1 MKKRAAR
8 VAGRQAKSSATGPD
22 PAGIN
27 NTSRRS
33 FIQGSASFLAG
44 AVVTGTVGIATSY
57 FSEVAKAT
65 FPPTE
70 LADDQ
75 ARDLPVR
82 AVALQERSDGD
93 QGELWYFPYAISS
106 RPDVAKRITTGS
118 FINEFDRRKF
128 YYDNGAADI
137 EVSHVKLVLEG
148 RRNDDVRVLD
158 IRARATKSAFP
169 STGGTLLIPGPQ
181 GRGASARMGFD
192 FDRAGVDLPAL
203 AMDSG
208 SFKDEYF
215 SGNEAQSIG
224 LARGEQQVIEIT
236 ASTAKSYVEW
246 SIDLVVLVD
255 GARFVQNVIAGSRPV
270 RTALLRRGQPTGKSG
285 YYEAAYEE
293 IYEYSAFSGVA
304 ETGPARSFVRKK

>member
-8 VAGRQAKSSATGPD
+8 AASRQPKSNVAGSS

-44 AVVTGTVGIATSY
+44 AVVTGTVGIATNY
-57 FSEVAKAT
+57 FTEVAKAA

-75 ARDLPVR
+75 ARDLPIR
-82 AVALQERSDGD
+82 AVALLDRSDGD

-106 RPDVAKRITTGS
+106 RPDVAKRITAGS
-118 FINEFDRRKF
+118 FIDEFDRRKF

-148 RRNDDVRVLD
+148 RRNDGVRVLD

-169 STGGTLLIPGPQ
+169 STGGSLLIPGPQ

-203 AMDSG
+203 TMDG
-208 SFKDEYF
+208 GFFKDEYF
-215 SGNEAQSIG
+215 RATTLRASGLHEAS
-224 LARGEQQVIEIT
+224 
-236 ASTAKSYVEW
+236 
-246 SIDLVVLVD
+246 
-255 GARFVQNVIAGSRPV
+255 SR
-270 RTALLRRGQPTGKSG
+270 L
-285 YYEAAYEE
+285 
-293 IYEYSAFSGVA
+293 
-304 ETGPARSFVRKK
+304 